1 MTVSGT
7 ETVTINST
15 TETVPT
21 VGMSDDGL
29 SSDRSD
35 FNVFVI
41 ALSVIQNEVTYECR
55 RVATLILSGF
65 LVVGIL
71 LIIPAILQT
80 AAAYLWIG
88 QCRKQLGH
96 QSPLNSRNDRCSTV
110 PTVFRKK
117 NVTDMT
123 RTLFIYRILACVA
136 SLLVLVCST
145 LPQLVL
151 AVANPPK
158 EGNIDQLWGWCHTFV
173 YMDHATRSFATYL
186 IVVPYVLFFW
196 DFLFSEVVPRRRLV
210 MQHIF
215 RGVLISAL
223 PIALFSSL
231 IAVPLVA
238 FRYERLWNGTY
249 DVCLPSISGTKN
261 FLVFDFAV
269 TRVAPMIIIVGVT
282 SAFLIWLPRHHYGVF
297 YEPLIFLF
305 LMAPVVFVEATIYI
319 ACYVGVVRYL
329 VNEHF
334 ANVLLI
340 FYAFYHMSFSSTF
353 VLATLRS
360 VVTEIRRERK
370 ARKQFLVGDERKEDE
385 RRTARR
391 SNVMLGLQRQFSVV
405 FRWRSECAEDE
416 LHLEEHVKSKKSET
430 DLEVY
435 PILEEMFDNESVEKK
450 QPDDVTM
457 HYSILQRSATYKKPI
472 SQSQSVNL
480 TPKPISSTSASIS
493 SPVHSQGDS
502 PMKNL
507 NIQPSQAS
515 RAPQCPVEKVSC
527 STDSVTHGPQRQ
539 SHQIGHRSGSLQSV
553 DSPVGSA
560 VLSTASLPRN
570 LQRPP

>member
-1 MTVSGT
+1 MLNASPAQVKVSSIEPVTSNPTTGT
-7 ETVTINST
+7 LRTADLS
-15 TETVPT
+15 
-21 VGMSDDGL
+21 GDGL

-41 ALSVIQNEVTYECR
+41 ALSVIQNEVTYDCR
-55 RVATLILSGF
+55 RIATLILSGF

-96 QSPLNSRNDRCSTV
+96 QSLLNYRNDRCSTV
-110 PTVFRKK
+110 PNVLCKK

-136 SLLVLVCST
+136 SLLVLLCST

-173 YMDHATRSFATYL
+173 YLDHATRSFATYL

-238 FRYERLWNGTY
+238 FRYERLWNGTH

-269 TRVAPMIIIVGVT
+269 TRVAPMIIILGVT

-305 LMAPVVFVEATIYI
+305 LMAPVVFVEATIYTT
-319 ACYVGVVRYL
+319 CYFGVVHYL

-370 ARKQFLVGDERKEDE
+370 ARKQFLVGEEPKEDE
-385 RRTARR
+385 CRNARR

-416 LHLEEHVKSKKSET
+416 LHLEEHVKSKKCET
-430 DLEVY
+430 DLEAA
-435 PILEEMFDNESVEKK
+435 PILEETCDDVLVDKK

-457 HYSILQRSATYKKPI
+457 HYSILQRSATYKKTN
-472 SQSQSVNL
+472 SQDQSINL
-480 TPKPISSTSASIS
+480 TPNSIASTSVSTP
-493 SPVHSQGDS
+493 SPAHSRDDS
-502 PMKNL
+502 PMRNL
-507 NIQPSQAS
+507 KIKPSHTC
-515 RAPQCPVEKVSC
+515 RAPQNLVEDESQYGFSHPWTAVSKPP
-527 STDSVTHGPQRQ
+527 PQ
-539 SHQIGHRSGSLQSV
+539 S
-553 DSPVGSA
+553 
-560 VLSTASLPRN
+560 
-570 LQRPP
+570 

>member
-1 MTVSGT
+1 
-7 ETVTINST
+7 
-15 TETVPT
+15 
-21 VGMSDDGL
+21 
-29 SSDRSD
+29 
-35 FNVFVI
+35 
-41 ALSVIQNEVTYECR
+41 
-55 RVATLILSGF
+55 
-65 LVVGIL
+65 
-71 LIIPAILQT
+71 
-80 AAAYLWIG
+80 
-88 QCRKQLGH
+88 
-96 QSPLNSRNDRCSTV
+96 
-110 PTVFRKK
+110 
-117 NVTDMT
+117 MT

-136 SLLVLVCST
+136 SLLVLLCST

-151 AVANPPK
+151 AVANAPK
-158 EGNIDQLWGWCHTFV
+158 EGNIDQLWGWCHMFV

-196 DFLFSEVVPRRRLV
+196 DFLFSEVVPRRHLV

-238 FRYERLWNGTY
+238 FRYERLWNGTH

-319 ACYVGVVRYL
+319 ACYMGVVHYL
-329 VNEHF
+329 VNENF

-370 ARKQFLVGDERKEDE
+370 ARKQFLVGEEPKKDD
-385 RRTARR
+385 RRNARR

-430 DLEVY
+430 DLEAS
-435 PILEEMFDNESVEKK
+435 PILEETFTDELVEKK

-472 SQSQSVNL
+472 LQSQSIIP
-480 TPKPISSTSASIS
+480 TSKPMASTSTSIS
-493 SPVHSQGDS
+493 SPAHSRGDCPVAS
-502 PMKNL
+502 L
-507 NIQPSQAS
+507 DIEPSQTC
-515 RAPQCPVEKVSC
+515 RAPQSPVEIVSRN
-527 STDSVTHGPQRQ
+527 TDSVTHGSQRQ
-539 SHQIGHRSGSLQSV
+539 SHQIGNSTGGPQNVASSA
-553 DSPVGSA
+553 GSA
-560 VLSTASLPRN
+560 VLPTASLTKK

>member
-1 MTVSGT
+1 MLKVLSTQVAASNIEPVTSNYTTGTVSG
-7 ETVTINST
+7 V
-15 TETVPT
+15 
-21 VGMSDDGL
+21 GL
-29 SSDRSD
+29 SDEGLSIVPSDY
-35 FNVFVI
+35 NVFVI
-41 ALSVIQNEVTYECR
+41 ALSVIQNEVTHDCR
-55 RVATLILSGF
+55 RIATLILSGF

-96 QSPLNSRNDRCSTV
+96 QPLINSRNNGYSTV
-110 PTVFRKK
+110 PTRFPQK

-136 SLLVLVCST
+136 SLLVLLCST

-158 EGNIDQLWGWCHTFV
+158 EGNIDQLWGWCHAFV

-215 RGVLISAL
+215 RGILISAL

-231 IAVPLVA
+231 IAVPLVL
-238 FRYERLWNGTY
+238 FRYERLWNGTH
-249 DVCLPSISGTKN
+249 DVCLSSISGTKI

-269 TRVAPMIIIVGVT
+269 TRVVPMAIIVGVT

-305 LMAPVVFVEATIYI
+305 LMAPLVFVEATIYI

-329 VNEHF
+329 VNENF
-334 ANVLLI
+334 ANALLI

-360 VVTEIRRERK
+360 VVTEIRRERR
-370 ARKQFLVGDERKEDE
+370 ARKQFSIGEEPKVDECRN
-385 RRTARR
+385 ARR

-430 DLEVY
+430 D
-435 PILEEMFDNESVEKK
+435 
-450 QPDDVTM
+450 
-457 HYSILQRSATYKKPI
+457 RSATYKKPA
-472 SQSQSVNL
+472 SQSQNVSP
-480 TPKPISSTSASIS
+480 TPKPIASTSALTS
-493 SPVHSQGDS
+493 SPTYSSGDS
-502 PMKNL
+502 SRRNL
-507 NIQPSQAS
+507 NMGSSPAYRTLRS
-515 RAPQCPVEKVSC
+515 PVENVSC
-527 STDSVTHGPQRQ
+527 SSGSIAHRPQPQ
-539 SHQIGHRSGSLQSV
+539 SHQIGHSTGILQN
-553 DSPVGSA
+553 VGSQA
-560 VLSTASLPRN
+560 
-570 LQRPP
+570 